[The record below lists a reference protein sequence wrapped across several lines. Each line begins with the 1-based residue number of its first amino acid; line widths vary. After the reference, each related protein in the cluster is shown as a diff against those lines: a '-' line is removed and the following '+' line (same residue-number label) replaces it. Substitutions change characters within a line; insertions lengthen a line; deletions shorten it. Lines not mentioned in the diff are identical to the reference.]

1 MSPRLDNKSHIFFIA
16 DCSSDDEDEDVFLC
30 DDGST
35 CIPIAFLC
43 DGDNDCGGWEDE
55 AAECADGK
63 SLLVATGSE
72 TRWRA
77 EET

>member
-1 MSPRLDNKSHIFFIA
+1 M
-16 DCSSDDEDEDVFLC
+16 C

-55 AAECADGK
+55 TAECADGK

-72 TRWRA
+72 NSVEGGRKHEGGHLFLGSFLKELDMILMSLRIR
-77 EET
+77 